1 LASSLGISSCS
12 IASTGNAMAL
22 SDLRQL
28 VLEATATVVCLN
40 KDYRP
45 TRVFPEVASK
55 LRRFFSS

>member
-1 LASSLGISSCS
+1 MEEVRV
-12 IASTGNAMAL
+12 NREQRAMHAC
-22 SDLRQL
+22 RQL

>member
-1 LASSLGISSCS
+1 MHAC
-12 IASTGNAMAL
+12 
-22 SDLRQL
+22 RQL

>member
-1 LASSLGISSCS
+1 MEEVRVNRDKRARRMSL
-12 IASTGNAMAL
+12 
-22 SDLRQL
+22 QL